1 MRRTVFK
8 QFENPEATKR
18 EDETASQKLA
28 NEKIRNATEKAARK
42 AAKTE
47 QENENDRMNFAI

>member
-1 MRRTVFK
+1 VFK
-8 QFENPEATKR
+8 QFENSEATKR

-47 QENENDRMNFAI
+47 QEIERDRTNFAI